1 MRLNKPVRDIVILLV
16 IIVAGGAAY
25 WWYTPHYPRRPAFTM
40 TGLDG
45 AKHSIADYD
54 GQVVLLNFSATWCI
68 PCREEIPMLVQ
79 AQTELGAQGLQIIGI
94 AIDKRKPTAAFAQ
107 RYEINYPVLV
117 SRDDGARLQDKFT
130 TLMDT
135 AAAMLPYSVVIDRQ
149 GRVRAD
155 ILGKL
160 DRARLNKLVLP
171 LLGGAPGAASD

>member
-1 MRLNKPVRDIVILLV
+1 MRLNKPVRDILILLV
-16 IIVAGGAAY
+16 IIAVAGAAY
-25 WWYTPHYPRRPAFTM
+25 WWYTPHYPQRPAFTL

-45 AKHSIADYD
+45 AQHSIADYD
-54 GQVVLLNFSATWCI
+54 GQVVLLNFWATWCI

-79 AQTELGAQGLQIIGI
+79 AQADLGARGLQVIGI
-94 AIDKRKPTAAFAQ
+94 AIDKRKPTAAFSK

-117 SRDDGARLQDKFT
+117 SRTGGARLQDNFT

-160 DRARLNKLVLP
+160 DRAQLNALVLP
-171 LLGGAPGAASD
+171 LLDSAAEADSG